1 MQVYRREDD
10 EWKLALRHGDPGR
23 GNPAV
28 EHLRAEMPTAQRAT
42 YRPDRLTY
50 AACPKGRMS
59 TLEQPYPGVAG
70 TP

>member
-1 MQVYRREDD
+1 M
-10 EWKLALRHGDPGR
+10 AIPGVAIQ
-23 GNPAV
+23 PW
-28 EHLRAEMPTAQRAT
+28 EHLRAEMPNRAEAT
-42 YRPDRLTY
+42 YRPDRLAY